1 MNSGEVANHGDG
13 DGDDDIV
20 DPLLAILLPR
30 QDDGG
35 GGEEEEE
42 EEDGPAETDQLEHHR
57 LRSVNA
63 TIAIRQLP
71 SRGLSF
77 QLWPAATALLKLL
90 DAHVSD
96 PAAGPLSPILADPRR
111 RPRPCKRRLSVLEL
125 GSGTGLVGIAAAVA
139 LGADVTVTDLPHVV
153 PNLQFSV
160 DANAAAL
167 AAGAGG
173 GGGGGGAVRVA
184 PLRWGE
190 AEDVGALGEE
200 YDVILASDVVYYD
213 HLYDPLLETLRWLF
227 ERSERREEMV
237 FVMAH
242 LRRWKKDSAFFRKAR
257 KAFDV
262 EAIHADEPRDGS
274 RVGVAVYRFDWK
286 RKRTA
291 KRAAPSDTVS
301 ADLTAHSI

>member
-13 DGDDDIV
+13 DDVDVDDDII
-20 DPLLAILLPR
+20 DTLALLLPL
-30 QDDGG
+30 QDGGG

-42 EEDGPAETDQLEHHR
+42 EDALAGRHHPPQPPRRPR
-57 LRSVNA
+57 LRP
-63 TIAIRQLP
+63 RRGPPLP
-71 SRGLSF
+71 
-77 QLWPAATALLKLL
+77 
-90 DAHVSD
+90 
-96 PAAGPLSPILADPRR
+96 DPRR
-111 RPRPCKRRLSVLEL
+111 PPPPPRQRRLSVLEL

-167 AAGAGG
+167 AAGA
-173 GGGGGGAVRVA
+173 GGGGAVRVA

-262 EAIHADEPRDGS
+262 EAIHADEPRHGS

-291 KRAAPSDTVS
+291 KCAAPSHAVS

>member
-1 MNSGEVANHGDG
+1 MDG
-13 DGDDDIV
+13 DGVATRDDDDDDDIN
-20 DPLLAILLPR
+20 DPLATLLPP
-30 QDDGG
+30 QEGGGG
-35 GGEEEEE
+35 GGEGGGGEG
-42 EEDGPAETDQLEHHR
+42 EDDPAECNQLEHHH

-77 QLWPAATALLKLL
+77 QLWPAATTLLHLL
-90 DAHVSD
+90 DSYVSD
-96 PAAGPLSPILADPRR
+96 PTASPLSPVLAD
-111 RPRPCKRRLSVLEL
+111 RPRHRRLSVLEL

-167 AAGAGG
+167 AAGAGIG
-173 GGGGGGAVRVA
+173 SVRVA

-190 AEDVGALGEE
+190 AEDVRAMGEEE
-200 YDVILASDVVYYD
+200 YDVILASDVVYYG
-213 HLYDPLLETLRWLF
+213 HLYGPLLATLRWLF
-227 ERSERREEMV
+227 ERSERRGEMV

-257 KAFDV
+257 KAFDLEV
-262 EAIHADEPRDGS
+262 IHADEPRQGS
-274 RVGVAVYRFDWK
+274 RVGVVVYRFDWK

-291 KRAAPSDTVS
+291 KCAAPLDTVS
-301 ADLTAHSI
+301 SDLTSNSM

>member
-1 MNSGEVANHGDG
+1 MNSDEVAAH
-13 DGDDDIV
+13 DDDEDDNI
-20 DPLLAILLPR
+20 DPLAILLPPPE
-30 QDDGG
+30 DDGD
-35 GGEEEEE
+35 GEE
-42 EEDGPAETDQLEHHR
+42 GNPAQPNQLEHHH

-71 SRGLSF
+71 SQGLSF
-77 QLWPAATALLKLL
+77 QLWPAATTLLNLL
-90 DAHVSD
+90 DSHISD
-96 PAAGPLSPILADPRR
+96 PAAGPLSPILADRR
-111 RPRPCKRRLSVLEL
+111 CPGQRRLSILEL

-167 AAGAGG
+167 AAGS
-173 GGGGGGAVRVA
+173 GGGGAVRVA
-184 PLRWGE
+184 ALRWGK
-190 AEDVGALGEE
+190 AEDVRALGEE

-213 HLYDPLLETLRWLF
+213 HLYDPLVETLRWLF
-227 ERSERREEMV
+227 EGSDRREEMV

-262 EAIHADEPRDGS
+262 EVIHMDEPRGGS
-274 RVGVAVYRFDWK
+274 RIGVVVYRFDWK
-286 RKRTA
+286 RKRAA
-291 KRAAPSDTVS
+291 KCATPSDTVS
-301 ADLTAHSI
+301 SDLTKHSV

>member
-1 MNSGEVANHGDG
+1 MNGDAG
-13 DGDDDIV
+13 ASRDDDDDDDDADITG
-20 DPLLAILLPR
+20 PLAILLPPPE
-30 QDDGG
+30 DG
-35 GGEEEEE
+35 GGEEE
-42 EEDGPAETDQLEHHR
+42 DDPAEPDQLEHHR

-77 QLWPAATALLKLL
+77 QLWPAATTLLNLL
-90 DAHVSD
+90 DSHVSD
-96 PAAGPLSPILADPRR
+96 PAVGPLSPILAG
-111 RPRPCKRRLSVLEL
+111 RPQSPQRRLSVLEL

-173 GGGGGGAVRVA
+173 GAVRVV

-190 AEDVGALGEE
+190 AADVGALGEEE

-262 EAIHADEPRDGS
+262 EAIHTDKPCQGS
-274 RVGVAVYRFDWK
+274 RIGVVVYRFDWK

-291 KRAAPSDTVS
+291 KSATPSDT
-301 ADLTAHSI
+301 TASSDEI